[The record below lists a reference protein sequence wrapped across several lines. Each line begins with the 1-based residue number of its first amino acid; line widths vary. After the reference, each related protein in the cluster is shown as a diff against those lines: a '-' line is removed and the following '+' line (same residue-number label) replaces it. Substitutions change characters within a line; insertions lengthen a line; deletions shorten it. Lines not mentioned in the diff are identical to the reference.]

1 VEWSL
6 VVTVVSTPE
15 LFGVLRR
22 DLSPEDFEEDRSR
35 VLLEILEAL
44 AVEGR
49 VTFPLDEVLARLDEG
64 LGADLIRDV
73 MSGEY
78 QPHAA
83 QLVQDGIQ
91 KMKTKTLLA
100 QRKKVMA
107 RLEKAVNDDERTRL
121 LQEHKFL
128 GEEITRLKGND

>member
-1 VEWSL
+1 
-6 VVTVVSTPE
+6 
-15 LFGVLRR
+15 
-22 DLSPEDFEEDRSR
+22 
-35 VLLEILEAL
+35 
-44 AVEGR
+44 
-49 VTFPLDEVLARLDEG
+49 
-64 LGADLIRDV
+64 

-83 QLVQDGIQ
+83 QLVQDGIR
-91 KMKTKTLLA
+91 KMKAKTLLT

-107 RLEKAVNDDERTRL
+107 RLEKAVTDDERTRL